1 MLEKTDIAIVGAGIV
16 GLAHAYHAA
25 KAGYSVAVFER
36 NASAI
41 GATVRNFGM
50 LAIVAQQEGAQRE
63 NALRTLG
70 HWKHVAGECG
80 LKLHNNGCLFLA
92 REPEEMAVL
101 EEYAKSGAV
110 ISDKATLL
118 DASGIDQCLGGLQCD
133 DLLGGLW
140 SPDAWKIDQRQA
152 PAKIAEWMAKDFG
165 VTFHF
170 STEVI
175 EVDTNS
181 LITAKGSVEAKHI
194 IICSGDDFSVLFP
207 REFEKSKLGQCKLQM
222 LRLRT
227 DCDVELQPFVLGGL
241 SMSRY
246 SAFSSCPS
254 LIALKRL
261 QQAKYRKFM
270 DFGIHLIVA
279 QEADGSITIGDSHAY
294 GSNLDNE
301 RNTEIDD
308 LLLEYLSL
316 LLSIPSYKIEERWL
330 GYYAHHNEQEVMQIS
345 PKENVEIVT
354 LTNGQ
359 GMTHAFSLAEDV
371 IYKFRN
377 KKA

>member
-25 KAGYSVAVFER
+25 KAGYSVTVFER

-50 LAIVAQQEGAQRE
+50 LAIVAQHEGAQRE

-101 EEYAKSGAV
+101 EEYAESGAV

-152 PAKIAEWMAKDFG
+152 PAKIAEWLAKDFG

-194 IICSGDDFSVLFP
+194 IICSGDEFSVLFP
-207 REFEKSKLGQCKLQM
+207 REFEKSKVGQCKLQM

-261 QQAKYRKFM
+261 QQAKYKKFI
-270 DFGIHLIVA
+270 DFGIHLIVTE
-279 QEADGSITIGDSHAY
+279 EADVSITIGDSHAY

-316 LLSIPSYKIEERWL
+316 LLSIPSYKIEERWI

-371 IYKFRN
+371 IHKFRN